1 MAQQAKDLVFVT
13 AAAQVVAVARV
24 LSLAQHHA
32 AGMAKRKEN
41 FKAQIRD
48 RSTSPLCIQG
58 QKMTKTPLTGMPPG
72 VPCSYAGN

>member
-32 AGMAKRKEN
+32 AGMAKKKRK
-41 FKAQIRD
+41 F
-48 RSTSPLCIQG
+48 QG
-58 QKMTKTPLTGMPPG
+58 TNT
-72 VPCSYAGN
+72 